1 MLQFQRCCKLLKAG
15 QVSGATSPQGPSSPL
30 ALGCH
35 SLLHVSSREPRAR
48 LGARLAVRNTERNAK
63 RSRPVPMQSNHPEP
77 AAAHVPTTTPWQRRE
92 RLGWSGGAGRRVS
105 VRRIQQC
112 CWLARS
118 LSRVMAFPQAPG
130 VLPPPSLWPHSHPA
144 LLSASSVFPSPL
156 GLPQGE
162 HPCSTVSPKAG
173 RSKEGK
179 HGVCMVALVW
189 CLVWP
194 SPLRSS
200 WRMKE

>member
-1 MLQFQRCCKLLKAG
+1 
-15 QVSGATSPQGPSSPL
+15 
-30 ALGCH
+30 
-35 SLLHVSSREPRAR
+35 
-48 LGARLAVRNTERNAK
+48 
-63 RSRPVPMQSNHPEP
+63 MQSNHPEP

-112 CWLARS
+112 CWPARS
-118 LSRVMAFPQAPG
+118 LSRVMAYPQAPG
-130 VLPPPSLWPHSHPA
+130 VLPPPPLWPHSHPA

-162 HPCSTVSPKAG
+162 HPCFTVSPKAG

-179 HGVCMVALVW
+179 HGVCTVALVW

-200 WRMKE
+200 PANEGIRDPCSSQVAPVALFPLKCQP